1 MDSSDPLYEPDESS
15 ETWISMVS
23 SSAFLSK
30 LWQMLNDPKDKE
42 LIGWGSNG
50 RSVVV
55 YHQDSFAKKILPKYF
70 KHQKINSF
78 IRQLNIYG
86 FKKISK
92 LKNHNCLN
100 NEDPDQVEFANEFFI
115 RGRPELIKR
124 IQRRD
129 KKVQIKE
136 EPNSSSS
143 IELDLKKLIE
153 RMSSEQ
159 RNTNSHFDH
168 LKEEN
173 TKLSRQVSQLRRKH
187 DRQQETLNR
196 MISFMV
202 NCLEEPQALKAL
214 KRPGAP
220 LPIADKRRN
229 LVPPEEVILEPIDN
243 EPFFDN
249 QGMDRMITDTVD
261 DTDSFTNYHGMG
273 NNGQKSSL
281 GHTDDLDGEDVI
293 TELCNENGT
302 ILGPNSQNVEL
313 PNPSSTSFY
322 VRKIENSLS
331 NQRSTLDSIFDVLGK
346 RSHNY

>member
-1 MDSSDPLYEPDESS
+1 MDSSDPLYEPEDTN

-100 NEDPDQVEFANEFFI
+100 NEDPDQVEFANEFFV

-129 KKVQIKE
+129 KKIQIKE
-136 EPNSSSS
+136 EPNSS

-173 TKLSRQVSQLRRKH
+173 SKLSRQVSQLRRKH

-243 EPFFDN
+243 EPFFDD
-249 QGMDRMITDTVD
+249 QSMDRMITDTID
-261 DTDSFTNYHGMG
+261 DNQSYSNYGPMSH
-273 NNGQKSSL
+273 NGQSKSSL
-281 GHTDDLDGEDVI
+281 SNDELDGEDVI

-302 ILGPNSQNVEL
+302 ILGTNSQSHVEL

-331 NQRSTLDSIFDVLGK
+331 NQRSTLDSIFEVIGK

>member
-1 MDSSDPLYEPDESS
+1 MYTNSKNMNDSSDQLYEPEESN

-30 LWQMLNDPKDKE
+30 LWQMLNDQKDKE
-42 LIGWGSNG
+42 FIGWGSNG

-129 KKVQIKE
+129 KKIQIKE
-136 EPNSSSS
+136 EPSSS

-173 TKLSRQVSQLRRKH
+173 SKLSRQVSQLRRKH

-202 NCLEEPQALKAL
+202 NCLEEPQALNYGL

-229 LVPPEEVILEPIDN
+229 LVPPEEVILEPIDD
-243 EPFFDN
+243 EPFVTN
-249 QGMDRMITDTVD
+249 QRGMDRMITDSSD
-261 DTDSFTNYHGMG
+261 DSHNYSDFDTM
-273 NNGQKSSL
+273 NDTQKL
-281 GHTDDLDGEDVI
+281 ELDGEDVI

-302 ILGPNSQNVEL
+302 ILGTNSHVEL

-331 NQRSTLDSIFDVLGK
+331 NQRSTIDSIFEVINK
-346 RSHNY
+346 RHNY